1 MSVVLRPLE
10 SRVVDIGIPSLWSC
24 GRVRCSVLCQRVAAG
39 CGRGGCLRWRG
50 LYGSRV
56 GGRGEA
62 GIWLSCR
69 AAVLWQGGPGGSWR
83 VVVAAMPAWL
93 AGSQS

>member
-1 MSVVLRPLE
+1 M
-10 SRVVDIGIPSLWSC
+10 
-24 GRVRCSVLCQRVAAG
+24 
-39 CGRGGCLRWRG
+39 
-50 LYGSRV
+50 V
-56 GGRGEA
+56 GGAACGSVDCTGVVSGGGEA